1 MFGGELVLC
10 FPLYMHQ
17 VTCFFSFG
25 CVLTIFSHIFWRYKE
40 STCNSG
46 DLGSIP
52 GLGRPPGERH
62 GYALQYSC
70 LENPKDRGY
79 SPWGPW
85 GGHSPRGRKEVD
97 PAEQHTLPLLRLDF
111 ETGRQ
116 RSF

>member
-1 MFGGELVLC
+1 MVLC

-17 VTCFFSFG
+17 VTYFFSFG

-52 GLGRPPGERH
+52 GLGRSPGERH

-70 LENPKDRGY
+70 LENPEDRGY
-79 SPWGPW
+79 SPW
-85 GGHSPRGRKEVD
+85 GRKEVD
-97 PAEQHTLPLLRLDF
+97 PAEQHTLPLPLLRLDF